1 MVRKQPANDKLMK
14 AVEVAQRLDISKAMA
29 FQLMQRGQIPTIR
42 VGQAIRVRQQ
52 DLEEFIRSQVKLDL
66 AK

>member
-1 MVRKQPANDKLMK
+1 MK